1 MKKAVT
7 PCSCLY
13 WVEPEFAS
21 RPSGDHISADV
32 LVYTFVF
39 FSISNCQT
47 GYNQEYN
54 NKANKKIPSYEHHK
68 RDQRQFTQRCWR

>member
-39 FSISNCQT
+39 VSISNCQT
-47 GYNQEYN
+47 GYNQE
-54 NKANKKIPSYEHHK
+54 
-68 RDQRQFTQRCWR
+68 